1 MTSLSVVTSSPTVTL
16 QVLGRVRLEVE
27 GTAVDVG
34 PGVAELLAL
43 LGIRGA
49 TPRRVVCSSLWPD
62 ASPETGRSRL
72 RSLVYRT
79 RQVARFDAVVQSPT
93 DNLDLARG
101 IAVDYRGAR
110 ASADRLGRGANRG
123 PGSPAVDDLADI
135 VDLVTPA
142 LMPDHTAEWLAP
154 YQVSWAHQRL
164 RTLEACAER
173 ALELGASDTA
183 VRASEEV
190 LLTEPFCEQAHYLL
204 IRALVQEG
212 FWSQAHHCYL
222 RMQRL
227 VAELGCPPAKTFSE
241 LAFAGGATAEVV
253 TLST

>member
-1 MTSLSVVTSSPTVTL
+1 MTGLSVVTSVPSVTL
-16 QVLGRVRLEVE
+16 QVLGVVRLEVE

-79 RQVARFDAVVQSPT
+79 RQVARFDAVVQSPL
-93 DNLDLARG
+93 DNLDLAPS
-101 IAVDYRGAR
+101 IAVDYRAAR
-110 ASADRLGRGANRG
+110 DRAQRLGRGRDRG
-123 PGSPAVDDLADI
+123 PGSPAVDDLAD
-135 VDLVTPA
+135 VVELVTPA

-190 LLTEPFCEQAHYLL
+190 LLAEPFCEQAHYLL

-212 FWSQAHHCYL
+212 FWSHAHHCYL
-222 RMQRL
+222 RMQRM

-241 LAFAGGATAEVV
+241 LAFQDATGTSVA
-253 TLST
+253 TTSS

>member
-1 MTSLSVVTSSPTVTL
+1 MTGLSVVASSPTVTL

-27 GTAVDVG
+27 GAAVDVG
-34 PGVAELLAL
+34 PGVADLLAL

-49 TPRRVVCSSLWPD
+49 TPRQVVCSSLWPD
-62 ASPETGRSRL
+62 ACPEVGRSRL

-79 RQVARFDAVVQSPT
+79 RQVARFDAVVQIPT

-101 IAVDYRGAR
+101 VAVDYREAF
-110 ASADRLGRGANRG
+110 AWADRLGRRG
-123 PGSPAVDDLADI
+123 TDGTLAADDLADV

-142 LMPDHTAEWLAP
+142 LMPDHTAEWLA
-154 YQVSWAHQRL
+154 QHQLSWTHQRL
-164 RTLEACAER
+164 RVLEACAER
-173 ALELGASDTA
+173 ALELGACDTA

-190 LLTEPFCEQAHYLL
+190 LHSEPFCEQAHYLL

-212 FWSQAHHCYL
+212 FWSHAHHCYL

-227 VAELGCPPAKTFSE
+227 VAEIGCPPGKSFSE
-241 LAFAGGATAEVV
+241 LAFQGSNGASVD
-253 TLST
+253 LSP